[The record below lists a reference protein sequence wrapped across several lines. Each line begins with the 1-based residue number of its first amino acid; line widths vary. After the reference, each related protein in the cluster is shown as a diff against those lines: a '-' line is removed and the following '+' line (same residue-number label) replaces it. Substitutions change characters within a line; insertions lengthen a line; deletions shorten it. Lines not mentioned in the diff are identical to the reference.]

1 MHIDVCGTTDGFVPQ
16 GVPRYFTS
24 LLRKLGYQVKLH
36 LEPSSNI
43 TAEMRRYFQI
53 SVDEQQQF
61 PANGWSIYEAQ
72 RAQPVATGGKR
83 DAPPRSAW

>member
-1 MHIDVCGTTDGFVPQ
+1 VPQ

-43 TAEMRRYFQI
+43 TAEMRRHFQI
-53 SVDEQQQF
+53 SVDRDWL
-61 PANGWSIYEAQ
+61 PDYPRALVVPPSILLM
-72 RAQPVATGGKR
+72 
-83 DAPPRSAW
+83 

>member
-1 MHIDVCGTTDGFVPQ
+1 VPQ

-24 LLRKLGYQVKLH
+24 LLRELGYQVKLH

-53 SVDEQQQF
+53 SIDE
-61 PANGWSIYEAQ
+61 PAAIPGEWLEHLWSPAG
-72 RAQPVATGGKR
+72 ATGGNR
-83 DAPPRSAW
+83 